1 MTRYA
6 LIGSGASA
14 RPVPKRMRNVIQRC
28 LDKSGSGLNSCL
40 RTQAAVNYARQ
51 HGALLSSQTELYQ
64 GYITGQPGYNPANPP
79 GRSTHERR
87 SDGVAYPGPVGRPL
101 MGWQVGMDLS
111 DSQGFIDA
119 AKREGWICFR
129 PYSSGSEYHHVN
141 FAKQPFFGFKNL
153 KRGSR
158 GRKVAKLERRL
169 KFLGYGQELKIDRH
183 FGPKTQ
189 LAVREFQKKRGLVVD
204 GVVGAHTWK
213 QLAVDFRREWK
224 RRK

>member
-129 PYSSGSEYHHVN
+129 PYPVGSEWHHVN
-141 FAKQPFFGFKNL
+141 FRRRPIWPFKPL

-158 GRKVAKLERRL
+158 RGKVTQLERRL
-169 KFLGYGQELKIDRH
+169 KFLGYGKELKIDKH
-183 FGPKTQ
+183 FGAKTQ
-189 LAVREFQKKRGLVVD
+189 RAVKTYQRERGLRVD
-204 GVVGAHTWK
+204 GVVGIHTWT
-213 QLAVDFRREWK
+213 QLKVDFRREWK